1 MWCPSLRCPSRLA
14 RRADINKRDENGMT
28 ALHYAFEGD
37 GAMSVVSLVH
47 AGCDVKMPAGPK
59 ARLPIDF
66 AGSHQLKHV
75 IPDLS
80 LPPALVAFFVSR
92 L

>member
-1 MWCPSLRCPSRLA
+1 
-14 RRADINKRDENGMT
+14 
-28 ALHYAFEGD
+28 
-37 GAMSVVSLVH
+37 
-47 AGCDVKMPAGPK
+47 MPAGPK
-59 ARLPIDF
+59 DRLPIDF

-75 IPDLS
+75 ISDLS